1 MKSNVL
7 GSATQPNSAL
17 FNISQ
22 IASILFYGKP
32 NFGVY
37 DSPNSFA
44 TMTFNNTLNVFQ
56 FSPGQVFYKRN
67 LQPISSQ
74 SIPVQSATDTI
85 GTKLFKF
92 YLDYN
97 DFLLSSTVFVFTI
110 TAVNKTVI
118 TLSSL
123 PPQGYLNN
131 FNTVNIN
138 GYVFGITSININTN
152 TVTLN
157 QDSTGI
163 ALVGSNITFIFQPV
177 IKTMITFAINGTPP
191 DIDVPS
197 SGMLIASATVN
208 ITQSGS
214 SLVYACPL
222 GVVKLFEAYP
232 VYSNPANFFP
242 NQAAY
247 NSFLSSINNSIK
259 AYQNIQSYETE
270 TQFINSYLAYTSG
283 ISSNLTNFDN
293 YWHGQPYKP
302 TDLFQYGTGFQ
313 GLQKIDFDSRFKN
326 FWYYNQNQDL
336 TRTYAIFRG
345 DIYGG
350 NAYVGQSLGGFP
362 GSVSVNNLIDFSGN
376 STIFNGTYSY
386 GVSAVVAS
394 GEYVPLFQSASN
406 FYFGNKVNN
415 YISWTS
421 TTPINNLLFFH
432 VYRNILTGGGY
443 LQQRL
448 SIPFGITSYTLTD
461 TTLTSTSSSL
471 GIGSSNFA
479 FTIQS
484 SSNAGIIGG
493 IAFNAYINDS
503 TPLTGIQS
511 CLIVSP
517 GQNYISPYAVIT
529 GTGNGAVI
537 SITTSSGGV
546 INSAVITSMGS
557 GYITSP
563 TITIFDAS
571 TGSSGSGAV
580 ISPILSQLQCGIFT
594 GTSTNPIG
602 TAIATL
608 QSIPIASITSTYT
621 MNMPISGSNFIGL
634 NTNTYY
640 WGVFKMNT
648 PYSLSSNQ
656 KLNFINSVGY
666 ATAYATSV
674 DGINWT
680 TGISSSQIVK
690 LGYLDQG
697 SNGTLNSSRGVFLT
711 NDKAATP
718 TRLRIYVPNM
728 DLSSLT
734 FNDAQAVG
742 GSSISTALPIQNSMN
757 IYVVAANSIT
767 GVQSTVSGILPRG
780 TIRGSSI
787 PLGALGDLYDQ
798 VLDVFIVPNISLGVN
813 FVPNTTVIN
822 WTVYDLFSI
831 DSMP

>member
-1 MKSNVL
+1 
-7 GSATQPNSAL
+7 
-17 FNISQ
+17 
-22 IASILFYGKP
+22 
-32 NFGVY
+32 
-37 DSPNSFA
+37 
-44 TMTFNNTLNVFQ
+44 
-56 FSPGQVFYKRN
+56 
-67 LQPISSQ
+67 
-74 SIPVQSATDTI
+74 
-85 GTKLFKF
+85 
-92 YLDYN
+92 
-97 DFLLSSTVFVFTI
+97 
-110 TAVNKTVI
+110 
-118 TLSSL
+118 
-123 PPQGYLNN
+123 
-131 FNTVNIN
+131 
-138 GYVFGITSININTN
+138 
-152 TVTLN
+152 
-157 QDSTGI
+157 
-163 ALVGSNITFIFQPV
+163 
-177 IKTMITFAINGTPP
+177 
-191 DIDVPS
+191 
-197 SGMLIASATVN
+197 
-208 ITQSGS
+208 
-214 SLVYACPL
+214 
-222 GVVKLFEAYP
+222 
-232 VYSNPANFFP
+232 
-242 NQAAY
+242 
-247 NSFLSSINNSIK
+247 
-259 AYQNIQSYETE
+259 
-270 TQFINSYLAYTSG
+270 
-283 ISSNLTNFDN
+283 
-293 YWHGQPYKP
+293 
-302 TDLFQYGTGFQ
+302 
-313 GLQKIDFDSRFKN
+313 
-326 FWYYNQNQDL
+326 
-336 TRTYAIFRG
+336 
-345 DIYGG
+345 
-350 NAYVGQSLGGFP
+350 
-362 GSVSVNNLIDFSGN
+362 
-376 STIFNGTYSY
+376 
-386 GVSAVVAS
+386 
-394 GEYVPLFQSASN
+394 
-406 FYFGNKVNN
+406 
-415 YISWTS
+415 
-421 TTPINNLLFFH
+421 
-432 VYRNILTGGGY
+432 
-443 LQQRL
+443 
-448 SIPFGITSYTLTD
+448 
-461 TTLTSTSSSL
+461 
-471 GIGSSNFA
+471 
-479 FTIQS
+479 
-484 SSNAGIIGG
+484 
-493 IAFNAYINDS
+493 
-503 TPLTGIQS
+503 
-511 CLIVSP
+511 
-517 GQNYISPYAVIT
+517 
-529 GTGNGAVI
+529 
-537 SITTSSGGV
+537 
-546 INSAVITSMGS
+546 MGS